1 VTCGNGGHNV
11 TRLTHANSP
20 ALRTPLRETK
30 QEQDSS
36 EQVILENYDDANYG
50 YLRIIVDSQ
59 QLRIEYHPQ
68 SDGSGAKT
76 PDDFVTV
83 DLATRKLAHYRPA
96 VHTAADVPRTKT
108 GGHKAH
114 RAQA

>member
-1 VTCGNGGHNV
+1 M
-11 TRLTHANSP
+11 
-20 ALRTPLRETK
+20 RTPLRETA

-50 YLRIIVDSQ
+50 CLRIIVDPQ

-68 SDGSGAKT
+68 SDGSVAKT

-83 DLATRKLAHYRPA
+83 DLATRQLIHYRPTA
-96 VHTAADVPRTKT
+96 QTAAGVPQTRTA
-108 GGHKAH
+108 GVHGSQREGLIARHELSI
-114 RAQA
+114 